1 MVVSAGAASYPNA
14 STSAKRSMLVP
25 ATRLLM
31 HFFTKSMPAVA
42 SAGSSF
48 HLKSK
53 SEEQNISSIQVQ
65 DKSLFIINYYYMH
78 VEVLVLPP
86 GCQ

>member
-1 MVVSAGAASYPNA
+1 
-14 STSAKRSMLVP
+14 
-25 ATRLLM
+25 M
-31 HFFTKSMPAVA
+31 HFFTKSTPAVA

-65 DKSLFIINYYYMH
+65 DKSLFIICMSKCLFCLLGVSEGSIH
-78 VEVLVLPP
+78 GKLSARWFVHVLP
-86 GCQ
+86 

>member
-1 MVVSAGAASYPNA
+1 
-14 STSAKRSMLVP
+14 
-25 ATRLLM
+25 M

-65 DKSLFIINYYYMH
+65 DKSLFIIIIICMSKCLFCLLGVSEGSIH
-78 VEVLVLPP
+78 GKFSARWFVHFLP
-86 GCQ
+86 